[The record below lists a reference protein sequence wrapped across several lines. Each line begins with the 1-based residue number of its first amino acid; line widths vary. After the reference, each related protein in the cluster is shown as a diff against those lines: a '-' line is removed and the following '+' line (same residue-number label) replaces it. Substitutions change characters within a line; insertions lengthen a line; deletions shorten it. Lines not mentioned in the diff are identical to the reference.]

1 LLSFLLTLIACIPTI
16 IAIEYVAGMPAR
28 VIAKNAQAVTSVY
41 EARTAILRYKAAVIG
56 RTA

>member
-1 LLSFLLTLIACIPTI
+1 
-16 IAIEYVAGMPAR
+16 VAGMPAR